1 MLAAPLDFGD
11 GENDVDGDTA
21 SEVSAQPTAKKVLVA
36 VLFILIMTLV
46 SYYSRRTIIIMYRNT
61 CQRPVFSVGMLGTF
75 SNDLHSI
82 IDLRNKWV
90 MFVTFALLITF
101 LFEFC
106 PWQLGCKGLIAN

>member
-36 VLFILIMTLV
+36 VLFILIMTLLLKMNH
-46 SYYSRRTIIIMYRNT
+46 YMYRNT
-61 CQRPVFSVGMLGTF
+61 YQRPVFSVGILGTF

-82 IDLRNKWV
+82 VDLHNKWG
-90 MFVTFALLITF
+90 MFVTLALLITY

-106 PWQLGCKGLIAN
+106 PWQ

>member
-46 SYYSRRTIIIMYRNT
+46 SYYSRRTIICIETLARDL
-61 CQRPVFSVGMLGTF
+61 FSQWE
-75 SNDLHSI
+75 S
-82 IDLRNKWV
+82 
-90 MFVTFALLITF
+90 
-101 LFEFC
+101 
-106 PWQLGCKGLIAN
+106 